1 MENSGAST
9 ADKAESEWPALAGVV
24 AAVLVEGTFIV
35 LAVGYL
41 GGTCAAVIAAAGFSA
56 VLLSAASL
64 CKAATVPD
72 SAA

>member
-1 MENSGAST
+1 MENSWANT
-9 ADKAESEWPALAGVV
+9 AGKVKSEWPALAGVV
-24 AAVLVEGTFIV
+24 AAVLAEGTFIV

-41 GGTCAAVIAAAGFSA
+41 GGTCAAVIAAAGFFA

-64 CKAATVPD
+64 CKAAARSD